1 MMRLAELREQVAPGS
16 LLCAPAELS
25 AYSYDGALDRA
36 RPDAVLIA
44 RSAEDVR
51 RAVAWCAAWQV
62 PFIARGAGTNL
73 SGGCI
78 PVKGGLVISLAR
90 LDRILSLDAAGLAA
104 CVEPGVVNLALQRE
118 AEKVGLFYAPDP
130 ASFRVSTIGG
140 NAAENA
146 GGPRCLKYGVTT
158 NHIRAAE
165 VVLPDGSLGRFSLD
179 DEGPE
184 LLSLLVGAE
193 GTLGILTKLWV
204 KLTPLPEATRTI
216 LAGFP
221 SIEAAVACVSS
232 IIAAGI
238 VPRALEAM
246 DRPTVESVEA
256 GRPLGY
262 PKDPAVLLIELDG
275 SRADC
280 AREAAEVERLC
291 REAGAAAVRAAT
303 DPVERERLWEGRR
316 GAYAA
321 LARLA
326 PNVLVEDGV
335 VPRDKLPDIVRR
347 IQEIS
352 AKHRVKAYLLFH
364 AGDGNIHPNIAYD
377 ERDAAET
384 ARVKAAGHEML
395 QACVELGGSL
405 SGEHGIGL
413 DKRDAMA
420 WLFTPET
427 LRLFRRVKD
436 AVDPRH
442 LANPDK
448 LFPIPGSK
456 PGQGFVR
463 PPAGASSEYAN
474 LLVDKVRSAPAG
486 SVFRVRG
493 ASTRW
498 RDATAEG
505 AVELLTAGLGR
516 VSDLDKRNYTLTVE
530 TGVSVH
536 ALHRELEGH
545 GVFVRLPR
553 CGGTVGGLLATR
565 PWAGLREDILGMRVL
580 LSNGEVVELGGKVVK
595 NVAGYDLPRLLLGS
609 WGTYGVILE
618 VTMKLHARAVAV
630 PAALPEPKPP
640 RFSPLALR
648 VRRAFDLE
656 GRLNP
661 WLAPSSRTFE
671 GVPIASKPDDF
682 GRNPK
687 RLPPAPE

>member
-1 MMRLAELREQVAPGS
+1 MRLDELQAQVAPGS
-16 LLCAPAELS
+16 LHSSPTELS
-25 AYSYDGALDRA
+25 VYSYDGALARA

-44 RSAEDVR
+44 RSVDDVR
-51 RAVAWCAAWQV
+51 RAVAWCAANKV

-73 SGGCI
+73 SGGCV
-78 PVKGGLVISLAR
+78 PVKGGLVIALAR
-90 LDRILSLDAAGLAA
+90 LNRILSLDVAGRVA
-104 CVEPGVVNLALQRE
+104 CVEPGVVNLDLQKE

-130 ASFRVSTIGG
+130 ASFRVSTLGG

-158 NHIRAAE
+158 NHVLAVE
-165 VVLPDGSLGRFSLD
+165 VVMPDGALARFSLED
-179 DEGPE
+179 DGPE
-184 LLSLLVGAE
+184 LLSLLIGAE
-193 GTLGILTKLWV
+193 GTLGILVKLWV
-204 KLTPLPEATRTI
+204 RLTPIPEDTRTI
-216 LAGFP
+216 LAGFV
-221 SIEAAVACVSS
+221 SIDAAVACVSA
-232 IIAAGI
+232 IIAAGV
-238 VPRALEAM
+238 VPRCLEAM

-262 PKDPAVLLIELDG
+262 PKDPAILLIELDG
-275 SRADC
+275 PPAEC
-280 AREAAEVERLC
+280 AREALLVGSLCVES
-291 REAGAAAVRAAT
+291 GATTVRAAL
-303 DPVERERLWEGRR
+303 DPLERERLWEGRR

-352 AKHRVKAYLLFH
+352 AKHQVKAYLLFH

-377 ERDAAET
+377 ERDASET

-420 WLFTPET
+420 WLFTDET
-427 LRLFRRVKD
+427 LKLFHRVKG
-436 AVDPRH
+436 AVDPLN

-448 LFPIPGSK
+448 LFPLPGSK
-456 PGQGFVR
+456 PGLGFIR
-463 PPAGASSEYAN
+463 PPAGALSEYAK
-474 LLVDKVRSAPAG
+474 LLVDKVRTAPPG

-498 RDATAEG
+498 KDATAEG

-516 VSDLDKRNYTLTVE
+516 IVDLDKRNFTLTVE
-530 TGVSVH
+530 TGVSMH
-536 ALHRELEGH
+536 ALHRELESQ
-545 GVFVRLPR
+545 GVFLRLPKA
-553 CGGTVGGLLATR
+553 GGTVGGLLATR
-565 PWAGLREDILGMRVL
+565 PWSGLREDILGMRVL
-580 LSNGEVVELGGKVVK
+580 LSNGDVVELGGKVVK
-595 NVAGYDLPRLLLGS
+595 NVAGYDLARLLLGS

-618 VTMKLHARAVAV
+618 VTMKLHARAIVA
-630 PAALPEPKPP
+630 PSALAEPKLPKL
-640 RFSPLALR
+640 SPWALR
-648 VRRAFDLE
+648 VRKAFDPD

-661 WLAPSSRTFE
+661 TLA
-671 GVPIASKPDDF
+671 V
-682 GRNPK
+682 
-687 RLPPAPE
+687 

>member
-1 MMRLAELREQVAPGS
+1 MPFSELASQVAPGS
-16 LLCAPAELS
+16 LLTSATEL
-25 AYSYDGALDRA
+25 AVYSYDGALDRA
-36 RPDAVLIA
+36 KPDAVLIA

-51 RAVAWCAAWQV
+51 RAVAWCAANKV

-78 PVKGGLVISLAR
+78 PVKGGLVIALAR
-90 LDRILSLDAAGLAA
+90 LNRILSLDASARIA
-104 CVEPGVVNLALQRE
+104 CVEPGVVNLNLQKE

-158 NHIRAAE
+158 NHVLAAE
-165 VVLPDGSLGRFSLD
+165 AVMPDGSLARFSLED
-179 DEGPE
+179 DGPE

-193 GTLGILTKLWV
+193 GTLGVLVKLWV
-204 KLTPLPEATRTI
+204 KLTPLPEDTRTI

-221 SIEAAVACVSS
+221 SIDAAVSCVSA
-232 IIAAGI
+232 IIAAG
-238 VPRALEAM
+238 VLPRALEAM
-246 DRPTVESVEA
+246 DRPTVESVEV
-256 GRPLGY
+256 GRDLGY
-262 PKDPAVLLIELDG
+262 PKDPAILLIELDG
-275 SRADC
+275 PEAVC
-280 AREAAEVERLC
+280 AREAAEVEQLC
-291 REAGAAAVRAAT
+291 RQAGATTVRAAA
-303 DPVERERLWEGRR
+303 DAVERERLWEGRR
-316 GAYAA
+316 GAYSA

-352 AKHRVKAYLLFH
+352 AKHAVKAYLLFH

-377 ERDAAET
+377 ERDASET
-384 ARVKAAGHEML
+384 ARVKAAGHDML

-420 WLFTPET
+420 WLFTDET
-427 LRLFRRVKD
+427 LRLFHRVKR
-436 AVDPRH
+436 AVDPDN

-448 LFPIPGSK
+448 LFPLPGAKKGLPFS
-456 PGQGFVR
+456 R
-463 PPAGASSEYAN
+463 PPLPALSEYAN
-474 LLVDKVRSAPAG
+474 LLVDKVRTAPAG
-486 SVFRVRG
+486 ASFRVRG

-498 RDATAEG
+498 KDATPDG

-516 VSDLDKRNYTLTVE
+516 IVDLDKRNYTLTVE

-536 ALHRELEGH
+536 ALHRELESQ
-545 GVFVRLPR
+545 GVFVRLPKG
-553 CGGTVGGLLATR
+553 GGTIGGLLATR

-609 WGTYGVILE
+609 WGTFGVILE
-618 VTMKLHARAVAV
+618 VTLKLHARA
-630 PAALPEPKPP
+630 
-640 RFSPLALR
+640 PLAPSGLAESR
-648 VRRAFDLE
+648 PPKLSSWARKIRAAFDLD

-661 WLAPSSRTFE
+661 WLAP
-671 GVPIASKPDDF
+671 
-682 GRNPK
+682 N
-687 RLPPAPE
+687 

>member
-1 MMRLAELREQVAPGS
+1 MGLAELRARVGPGS
-16 LLCAPAELS
+16 LLTSPAEL
-25 AYSYDGALDRA
+25 AVYSYDGALDRA

-44 RSAEDVR
+44 RSAEEVR
-51 RAVAWCAAWQV
+51 RAVLWCAAEKV
-62 PFIARGAGTNL
+62 PFVARGAGTNL
-73 SGGCI
+73 SGGCV
-78 PVKGGLVISLAR
+78 PLKGGLVIALAR
-90 LDRILSLDAAGLAA
+90 LNRILSLDVSGRVA
-104 CVEPGVVNLALQRE
+104 CVEPGVVNLDLQKE

-130 ASFRVSTIGG
+130 SSFRVSTVGG

-158 NHIRAAE
+158 NH
-165 VVLPDGSLGRFSLD
+165 VLAVEAVMPDGAVARLSLED
-179 DEGPE
+179 DGPE
-184 LLSLLVGAE
+184 LLSLLIGAE
-193 GTLGILTKLWV
+193 GTLAVLTKLWV
-204 KLTPLPEATRTI
+204 KLTPLPEDMRTI

-221 SIEAAVACVSS
+221 SIDAAVACVSA
-232 IIAAGI
+232 IIASGV

-246 DRPTVESVEA
+246 DRPTVESVEV
-256 GRPLGY
+256 GRSLGY

-291 REAGAAAVRAAT
+291 RSCAAT
-303 DPVERERLWEGRR
+303 TVRTATDSAERERLWEGRR

-335 VPRDKLPDIVRR
+335 VPRDRLPDIVRR
-347 IQEIS
+347 IQDIS
-352 AKHRVKAYLLFH
+352 AKHQVKAYLLFH

-377 ERDAAET
+377 ERDASET

-427 LRLFRRVKD
+427 LRLFHRVKD
-436 AVDPRH
+436 AVDPFH

-448 LFPIPGSK
+448 LFPLPGSK
-456 PGQGFVR
+456 PGPGFVR
-463 PPAGASSEYAN
+463 PPAIALSEYAE
-474 LLVDKVRSAPAG
+474 LLVDKVRTAPAG
-486 SVFRVRG
+486 SAFRVRG

-498 RDATAEG
+498 KDATPAG

-516 VSDLDKRNYTLTVE
+516 LTDLDKRNYTLTVE

-536 ALHRELEGH
+536 ALHRELESQ
-545 GVFVRLPR
+545 GVFVRLPK
-553 CGGTVGGLLATR
+553 CGGTIGGLLATR

-580 LSNGEVVELGGKVVK
+580 LANGEVVELGGKVVK
-595 NVAGYDLPRLLLGS
+595 NVAGYDLARLLLGS

-618 VTMKLHARAVAV
+618 VTMKLHARPVAV
-630 PAALPEPKPP
+630 PAALLEARPP
-640 RFSPLALR
+640 ALSPWALK
-648 VRRAFDLE
+648 VREAFDPD

-661 WLAPSSRTFE
+661 DL
-671 GVPIASKPDDF
+671 IH
-682 GRNPK
+682 
-687 RLPPAPE
+687 

>member
-1 MMRLAELREQVAPGS
+1 MNLAELSAQVAPGS
-16 LLCAPAELS
+16 LLSSATELS
-25 AYSYDGALDRA
+25 VYSYDGALDRA
-36 RPDAVLIA
+36 RPDGVLLA
-44 RSAEDVR
+44 RSATDVQ
-51 RAVAWCAAWQV
+51 RAVAWCAKNGV

-78 PVKGGLVISLAR
+78 PVKGGLVIALAR
-90 LDRILSLDAAGLAA
+90 LNRILSVDAKARIA
-104 CVEPGVVNLALQRE
+104 CVEPGVVNLELQKE

-158 NHIRAAE
+158 NH
-165 VVLPDGSLGRFSLD
+165 VLAVEAVMPDGTLAKFSLE

-184 LLSLLVGAE
+184 FLSLLVGAE
-193 GTLGILTKLWV
+193 GTLGVLVKLWV
-204 KLTPLPEATRTI
+204 KLTPLPEDTRTI

-221 SIEAAVACVSS
+221 SIDAAVECVSA
-232 IIAAGI
+232 IIAAGV
-238 VPRALEAM
+238 VPRCLEAM
-246 DRPTVESVEA
+246 DRPTVESVEV

-262 PKDPAVLLIELDG
+262 PKDPAILLIELDG
-275 SRADC
+275 SREDC
-280 AREAAEVERLC
+280 ARESAEVERLC
-291 REAGAAAVRAAT
+291 RESGATTVRAAT

-316 GAYAA
+316 GAYSA

-335 VPRDKLPDIVRR
+335 VPRDKLPDVVRR
-347 IQEIS
+347 IQEIA
-352 AKHRVKAYLLFH
+352 AKHQVKAYLLFH
-364 AGDGNIHPNIAYD
+364 AGDGNIHPNIVYD

-384 ARVKAAGHEML
+384 ARVKAAGHDML

-427 LRLFRRVKD
+427 LRLFHRVKD

-456 PGQGFVR
+456 PGPGFVR
-463 PPAGASSEYAN
+463 PPARPLSEYAA
-474 LLVDKVRSAPAG
+474 LLVDKVRTAPAG
-486 SVFRVRG
+486 STFRVRG

-498 RDATAEG
+498 AEPTPPG
-505 AVELLTAGLGR
+505 AVELLTTGLGR
-516 VSDLDKRNYTLTVE
+516 ALDLDKRNYTLTAE
-530 TGVSVH
+530 TGVSMH
-536 ALHRELEGH
+536 ALHRELESA
-545 GVFVRLPR
+545 GVFLRLPKG
-553 CGGTVGGLLATR
+553 GGTLGGLLAAR
-565 PWAGLREDILGMRVL
+565 PWSGLREDVLGMRVL

-609 WGTYGVILE
+609 WGTFGVILE
-618 VTMKLHARAVAV
+618 ATFKVHARPVPV
-630 PAALPEPKPP
+630 PAAATPLPPA
-640 RFSPLALR
+640 FSSWTSR
-648 VRRAFDLE
+648 VRKAFDPE
-656 GRLNP
+656 RRLNP
-661 WLAPSSRTFE
+661 GL
-671 GVPIASKPDDF
+671 G
-682 GRNPK
+682 G
-687 RLPPAPE
+687 

>member
-1 MMRLAELREQVAPGS
+1 MLPDAGLAELAAQVAPGS
-16 LLCAPAELS
+16 LLSTPTEL
-25 AYSYDGALDRA
+25 AVYSYDGALDRA

-51 RAVAWCAAWQV
+51 RAVAWCAANGV

-78 PVKGGLVISLAR
+78 PVKGGLVIALAR
-90 LDRILSLDAAGLAA
+90 LNRILSLDAAARVA
-104 CVEPGVVNLALQRE
+104 CVEPGVVNLDLQKE

-130 ASFRVSTIGG
+130 ASFKVSTIGG

-158 NHIRAAE
+158 NHVLAAE
-165 VVLPDGSLGRFSLD
+165 AVMPDGAVARFSLED
-179 DEGPE
+179 DGPE
-184 LLSLLVGAE
+184 LLSLLIGAE
-193 GTLGILTKLWV
+193 GTLGILIKLWV
-204 KLTPLPEATRTI
+204 KLTPLPEDTRTI

-221 SIEAAVACVSS
+221 SIDAAVACVSA
-232 IIAAGI
+232 IIAAGV
-238 VPRALEAM
+238 VPRCLEAM
-246 DRPTVESVEA
+246 DRPTVESVEV
-256 GRPLGY
+256 GRSLGY
-262 PKDPAVLLIELDG
+262 PKDPAILLIELDG
-275 SRADC
+275 PRADC
-280 AREAAEVERLC
+280 AREAAEVERVC
-291 REAGAAAVRAAT
+291 AESGAASVRAAT

-352 AKHRVKAYLLFH
+352 AKHQVKAYLLFH
-364 AGDGNIHPNIAYD
+364 AGDGNIHPNMAYD

-420 WLFTPET
+420 WLFTEET
-427 LRLFRRVKD
+427 LRLFHRVKD
-436 AVDPRH
+436 AVDPGN

-448 LFPIPGSK
+448 LFPLPGAK
-456 PGQGFVR
+456 PGRGFAR
-463 PPAGASSEYAN
+463 PPAGALSEYAN

-498 RDATAEG
+498 KEPTPEE
-505 AVELLTAGLGR
+505 AVELLTPGLGR
-516 VSDLDKRNYTLTVE
+516 IADLDKRNYTLTVE
-530 TGVSVH
+530 TGVSIH
-536 ALHRELEGH
+536 ALHRELENQ
-545 GVFVRLPR
+545 GVFVRLPK

-595 NVAGYDLPRLLLGS
+595 NVAGYDLPRVLLGS
-609 WGTYGVILE
+609 WGTYGLILE
-618 VTMKLHARAVAV
+618 VTMKLHAR
-630 PAALPEPKPP
+630 PFDLPALPSSTPP
-640 RFSPLALR
+640 RKLSPWALR
-648 VRRAFDLE
+648 VRKAFDPD

-661 WLAPSSRTFE
+661 WLA
-671 GVPIASKPDDF
+671 
-682 GRNPK
+682 
-687 RLPPAPE
+687 